1 MAERERLGD
10 MPVVTAG
17 NGGSWR
23 QRLWLQPPFAGL
35 WAGRDAFAAV
45 DALDG
50 EVFRQRDGR
59 RTFRCE
65 IGGRGYFVKIHH
77 GIGWG
82 EIVKNLLVGRA
93 PILGAGNEWQAIHRL
108 TAIGIDTMRAVAFGQ
123 RGWNPARRHSF
134 LITEELAPTISLED
148 FCREWAHQP
157 PPTALKHALIRR
169 VADMAGRMH
178 RAGVNHRDFYLC
190 HFLLHLEPQPT
201 AQNLKLSLIDLHRAQ
216 SRTQVPRRWRDKDLA
231 GLYFSALGI
240 GLTQHDFLRFLRVY
254 FARPLR
260 AFLREEAPLLRHL
273 AQEGRR
279 LQAKYARK
287 NREFGEDW

>member
-1 MAERERLGD
+1 MAERARPGD

-17 NGGSWR
+17 NEGGWR
-23 QRLWLQPPFAGL
+23 QQLWLQPPFAGL
-35 WAGRDAFAAV
+35 WAGQDAFVAV

-240 GLTQHDFLRFLRVY
+240 GLTQRDFLRFLRVY

-260 AFLREEAPLLRHL
+260 AILREEALLLRHL
-273 AQEGRR
+273 AREGQR

>member
-1 MAERERLGD
+1 MAERARPGD
-10 MPVVTAG
+10 MAVVTAG

-23 QRLWLQPPFAGL
+23 QQLWLQPPFAEL

-65 IGGRGYFVKIHH
+65 IGGCGYFVKIHH

-108 TAIGIDTMRAVAFGQ
+108 TAIGIDTMQAVAFGQ

-240 GLTQHDFLRFLRVY
+240 GLTQRDFLRFLRVY

-260 AFLREEAPLLRHL
+260 AILREEAPLLRHL

>member
-1 MAERERLGD
+1 MAERARPGD

-23 QRLWLQPPFAGL
+23 QQLWLQPPFAGL
-35 WAGRDAFAAV
+35 WAGQNAFAVV

-65 IGGRGYFVKIHH
+65 IDGCGYFVKIHH

-240 GLTQHDFLRFLRVY
+240 GLTQRDFLRFLRVY

-260 AFLREEAPLLRHL
+260 AILREEAPLLRHL

>member
-1 MAERERLGD
+1 
-10 MPVVTAG
+10 
-17 NGGSWR
+17 
-23 QRLWLQPPFAGL
+23 
-35 WAGRDAFAAV
+35 
-45 DALDG
+45 
-50 EVFRQRDGR
+50 
-59 RTFRCE
+59 
-65 IGGRGYFVKIHH
+65 
-77 GIGWG
+77 
-82 EIVKNLLVGRA
+82 
-93 PILGAGNEWQAIHRL
+93 
-108 TAIGIDTMRAVAFGQ
+108 
-123 RGWNPARRHSF
+123 
-134 LITEELAPTISLED
+134 
-148 FCREWAHQP
+148 
-157 PPTALKHALIRR
+157 
-169 VADMAGRMH
+169 MAGRMH

-240 GLTQHDFLRFLRVY
+240 GLTQRDFLRFLRVY

-260 AFLREEAPLLRHL
+260 AILREEAPLLRHL

>member
-10 MPVVTAG
+10 MAVVTAG

-23 QRLWLQPPFAGL
+23 QQLWLQPPFAEL

-108 TAIGIDTMRAVAFGQ
+108 TAIGIDTMQAVAFGQ

-157 PPTALKHALIRR
+157 PPAALKHALIRR

-240 GLTQHDFLRFLRVY
+240 GLTQRDFLRFLRVY

-260 AFLREEAPLLRHL
+260 AILREEAPLLRHL

-287 NREFGEDW
+287 NREFGEGW

>member
-1 MAERERLGD
+1 MAERARPGD
-10 MPVVTAG
+10 VPVVTAG

-23 QRLWLQPPFAGL
+23 QQLWLQPPFAGL
-35 WAGRDAFAAV
+35 WAGQDAFAAV

-50 EVFRQRDGR
+50 EVFHQRDGR

-65 IGGRGYFVKIHH
+65 LGGRGYFVKIHH

-108 TAIGIDTMRAVAFGQ
+108 TAIGIDTMRGVAFGQ

-157 PPTALKHALIRR
+157 PSAALKHALIRR

-240 GLTQHDFLRFLRVY
+240 GLTQRDFLRVLRVY

-260 AFLREEAPLLRHL
+260 AILRDEAPLLRHL

>member
-10 MPVVTAG
+10 MAVVTAG

-23 QRLWLQPPFAGL
+23 QQLWLQPPFAGL

-77 GIGWG
+77 GIGWC

-93 PILGAGNEWQAIHRL
+93 PILGAGNEWQAIHQL

-157 PPTALKHALIRR
+157 PPAALKHALIRR

-240 GLTQHDFLRFLRVY
+240 GLTQRDFLRFLRVY

-260 AFLREEAPLLRHL
+260 AILREEAPLLRHL

>member
-1 MAERERLGD
+1 M
-10 MPVVTAG
+10 
-17 NGGSWR
+17 
-23 QRLWLQPPFAGL
+23 
-35 WAGRDAFAAV
+35 
-45 DALDG
+45 
-50 EVFRQRDGR
+50 
-59 RTFRCE
+59 
-65 IGGRGYFVKIHH
+65 
-77 GIGWG
+77 
-82 EIVKNLLVGRA
+82 KNLLVGRA

-240 GLTQHDFLRFLRVY
+240 GLTQRDFLRFLRVY

-260 AFLREEAPLLRHL
+260 AILREEAPLLRHL

>member
-1 MAERERLGD
+1 MAERARPGD
-10 MPVVTAG
+10 MAVVTAG

-23 QRLWLQPPFAGL
+23 QQLWLQPPFAGL

-65 IGGRGYFVKIHH
+65 IGERGYFVKIHH

-148 FCREWAHQP
+148 FCREWGHQR
-157 PPTALKHALIRR
+157 PTAALKHALIRR

-240 GLTQHDFLRFLRVY
+240 GLTQRDFLRFLRVY

-260 AFLREEAPLLRHL
+260 AILREEAPLLRHL

>member
-1 MAERERLGD
+1 MAERARPGD
-10 MPVVTAG
+10 MAVVTAG
-17 NGGSWR
+17 NGGRWR
-23 QRLWLQPPFAGL
+23 HQLWLQPLFAGL
-35 WAGRDAFAAV
+35 WAGQDAFVAV

-108 TAIGIDTMRAVAFGQ
+108 TAIGIDTMQAVAFGQ

-157 PPTALKHALIRR
+157 PPAALKHALIRR

-240 GLTQHDFLRFLRVY
+240 GLTQRDFLRFLRVY

-260 AFLREEAPLLRHL
+260 AILREEAPLLRHL

>member
-1 MAERERLGD
+1 MAERERPGD
-10 MPVVTAG
+10 MAVVTAG

-23 QRLWLQPPFAGL
+23 QQLWLQPPFAGL
-35 WAGRDAFAAV
+35 WAGQDAFVAV

-157 PPTALKHALIRR
+157 PPAALKHALIRR

-240 GLTQHDFLRFLRVY
+240 GLTQRDFLRFLRVY

-260 AFLREEAPLLRHL
+260 AILREEAPLLRHL
-273 AQEGRR
+273 ARESQR

>member
-1 MAERERLGD
+1 MAERARPGD
-10 MPVVTAG
+10 VPVVTAG

-23 QRLWLQPPFAGL
+23 QQLWLQPPFAGL
-35 WAGRDAFAAV
+35 WAGQDAFAAV

-65 IGGRGYFVKIHH
+65 LGGRGYFVKIHH

-93 PILGAGNEWQAIHRL
+93 PILGAGNEWQAIYRL
-108 TAIGIDTMRAVAFGQ
+108 TEIGIDTMRAVAFGQ

-134 LITEELAPTISLED
+134 LIPEELAPTISLED

-157 PPTALKHALIRR
+157 PPAALKHALIRR

-240 GLTQHDFLRFLRVY
+240 GLTQRDFLRFLRVY

-260 AFLREEAPLLRHL
+260 AILRDEAPLLRHL

>member
-1 MAERERLGD
+1 MAERERPGD

-23 QRLWLQPPFAGL
+23 QQLWLQPPFAGL

-148 FCREWAHQP
+148 FCREWAH
-157 PPTALKHALIRR
+157 
-169 VADMAGRMH
+169 
-178 RAGVNHRDFYLC
+178 
-190 HFLLHLEPQPT
+190 
-201 AQNLKLSLIDLHRAQ
+201 
-216 SRTQVPRRWRDKDLA
+216 
-231 GLYFSALGI
+231 
-240 GLTQHDFLRFLRVY
+240 
-254 FARPLR
+254 
-260 AFLREEAPLLRHL
+260 
-273 AQEGRR
+273 
-279 LQAKYARK
+279 
-287 NREFGEDW
+287 